1 MIEMK
6 FSNSVSLMTDYSEQL
21 SFIFFPLWNLHHS
34 VARIII
40 YFIYFFFFFCEKL
53 VLFLLPPP
61 QFTNALVFTCLLIV

>member
-40 YFIYFFFFFCEKL
+40 YFIYFF
-53 VLFLLPPP
+53 LL
-61 QFTNALVFTCLLIV
+61 L

>member
-34 VARIII
+34 VAWIII
-40 YFIYFFFFFCEKL
+40 YFIYFFSSFVKN
-53 VLFLLPPP
+53 LFYFSSLPLSSPMP
-61 QFTNALVFTCLLIV
+61 